1 MRIVIL
7 GNAGSGKSTLAKSLA
22 RTQGMPLLDLDTLVW
37 EPDLV
42 AVQRPDEL
50 VFADLAQFCRESD
63 DWVIEGYYGDLVD
76 AVLPNGPLLIFL
88 EPGQD
93 VCVANCRTR
102 PWEPH
107 KYRTKAE
114 QDEHLEHLLGWVRS
128 YYDLDGSMSLA
139 GHRAVFSAYAGPKR
153 LVTRLAELEV
163 MQGAWL
169 AASATSRARAAAH
182 RTRSL
187 AR

>member
-22 RTQGMPLLDLDTLVW
+22 RTQRMPMLDLDTLVW

-63 DWVIEGYYGDLVD
+63 DWVIDGCYGDLVE
-76 AVLPNGPLLIFL
+76 AVLRHRPLLIFL
-88 EPGQD
+88 EPGQE

-107 KYRTKAE
+107 KYRSKQE
-114 QDEHLEHLLGWVRS
+114 QDDHLEDLLGWVRS

-139 GHRAVFSAYAGPKR
+139 GHRAVFDGYAGPKR
-153 LVTRLAELEV
+153 LVTRLAELEL
-163 MQGAWL
+163 MQSAW
-169 AASATSRARAAAH
+169 RAAASTSRGRI
-182 RTRSL
+182 RTGSL